1 MVAQG
6 MMHARYISRI
16 CIHSLSC
23 TDFLLDFFRQ
33 CCLDIFATPMATIHL
48 GIALF
53 WIHSDSRE
61 KDSYFHWAVVATET
75 SWTDGDGVQTY
86 DIAPT
91 LDRKW
96 EQRVR
101 CRDLAEDHTFCGI
114 VEFATT
120 DLPADDVDEF
130 IRDRP
135 SEDDGWR
142 IQGPQ
147 RWSSPSWALK
157 IMCDLDDA
165 EVWDIPAEIGR
176 DGLFDVVVG
185 KGFVML
191 EISEEVEDFPVLF
204 LL

>member
-1 MVAQG
+1 
-6 MMHARYISRI
+6 
-16 CIHSLSC
+16 
-23 TDFLLDFFRQ
+23 
-33 CCLDIFATPMATIHL
+33 MATIHL

-53 WIHSDSRE
+53 WIHSDSRD

-75 SWTDGDGVQTY
+75 SWTDGDGVQT
-86 DIAPT
+86 
-91 LDRKW
+91 
-96 EQRVR
+96 
-101 CRDLAEDHTFCGI
+101 DLAEDHTFCGI

-120 DLPADDVDEF
+120 NLPADDVDEF

-191 EISEEVEDFPVLF
+191 EISEAVEDFPVLS

>member
-1 MVAQG
+1 
-6 MMHARYISRI
+6 
-16 CIHSLSC
+16 
-23 TDFLLDFFRQ
+23 
-33 CCLDIFATPMATIHL
+33 MATIHL

-61 KDSYFHWAVVATET
+61 GESYFHWAVVATET
-75 SWTDGDGVQTY
+75 SWTNGNGVQTY

-101 CRDLAEDHTFCGI
+101 YRDLAEDHTFCGI

-135 SEDDGWR
+135 SEDDGRWR

-147 RWSSPSWALK
+147 RWSSPSWVLK
-157 IMCDLDDA
+157 IMCDLNDA

-191 EISEEVEDFPVLF
+191 EISDEVEDFPVLF
-204 LL
+204 LVSFLLSVCNGCLMGSPALN

>member
-1 MVAQG
+1 
-6 MMHARYISRI
+6 
-16 CIHSLSC
+16 
-23 TDFLLDFFRQ
+23 
-33 CCLDIFATPMATIHL
+33 MATIHL

-53 WIHSDSRE
+53 WIHIDSRE
-61 KDSYFHWAVVATET
+61 GESYFHWAVVATET
-75 SWTDGDGVQTY
+75 NWTTGDGIQTY

-101 CRDLAEDHTFCGI
+101 YRNLAEDHTFCGI

-135 SEDDGWR
+135 SEDDGLWR

-147 RWSSPSWALK
+147 RWSSPSWVLK

-165 EVWDIPAEIGR
+165 EVWDIPTEIGR

-191 EISEEVEDFPVLF
+191 EISDAVEDFPVLF
-204 LL
+204 LGFSSFELWPAYLNYRLVHGIPGIYIWRPSIV